1 MQLGSLIW
9 AMLMLTVVPVFL
21 VLPAK
26 LRTPMLVVASYVFYI
41 LGNPTDSLVLVALTV
56 FVWFVGKRVRAAA
69 DAGERGN
76 ATARGWLTGGIV
88 GLVATLG
95 VYKYTAFVVGTLDAF
110 IHRFTSLSPIPIPII
125 VAPLGISFITF
136 MLIHYLV
143 EMYRN
148 EAPAPTFTQFALYAS
163 FFPTVTNGPIKRY
176 PEFQRDIE
184 AGPRVK
190 PDEMAYGVGRII
202 VGLFKKFVIAD
213 AMNPLYLPLFTP
225 HLHDWRVLLVGM
237 YAYAFKI
244 FFDFAGYSDI
254 AIGSSKMLGFTI
266 MENFDWPYIRRNLA
280 SFWDHWHMSLT
291 RFITEYI
298 FIPLGGSRRA
308 RWRVAV
314 NTLVTMAISGLWHG
328 AAWHFVAWGLYHGIG
343 LVILRWY
350 KELEGRLKTRF
361 PVLERIARNKPF
373 SWASYG
379 LSMFV
384 TFNFVAFGWMLFIL
398 PVSDAVYVW
407 STILRHV
414 LHPAVD
420 LVRAIAPGLIPLRGT
435 A

>member
-1 MQLGSLIW
+1 VQLGSLIW
-9 AMLMLTVVPVFL
+9 AMLMLIVVPLFL
-21 VLPAK
+21 VLPARF
-26 LRTPMLVVASYVFYI
+26 RTPMLVVASYVFYI
-41 LGNPTDSLVLVALTV
+41 FGNPTDSLVLLLLTV
-56 FVWFVGKRVRAAA
+56 AVWQVGKRVRAAA
-69 DAGERGN
+69 EAGERER
-76 ATARGWLTGGIV
+76 ATARGWLAGGV
-88 GLVATLG
+88 TGLVLVLG
-95 VYKYTAFVVGTLDAF
+95 VYKYTGFVAVTLDAF
-110 IHRFTSLSPIPIPII
+110 IHRFTSMSPVPIPVI

-148 EAPAPTFTQFALYAS
+148 EAPAPTFVEFALYAS

-176 PEFQRDIE
+176 PEFQRDLK

-190 PDEMAYGVGRII
+190 PDEMAYGIGRIM

-213 AMNPLYLPLFTP
+213 AMNPIYLPLLTP
-225 HLHDWRVLLVGM
+225 HLHDWRVLAVAM

-254 AIGSSKMLGFTI
+254 AIGTSRMLGFKI

-291 RFITEYI
+291 RFITDYI
-298 FIPLGGSRRA
+298 FIPLGGSRRS
-308 RWRVAV
+308 RWRVAL
-314 NTLVTMAISGLWHG
+314 NTLVAMGISGLWHG
-328 AAWHFVAWGLYHGIG
+328 AAWHFVAWGLYHAVG
-343 LVILRWY
+343 LIALRWY
-350 KELEGRLKTRF
+350 KEFEGHLKSRY
-361 PVLERIARNKPF
+361 PALERLALNKPF

-379 LSMFV
+379 VSLV
-384 TFNFVAFGWMLFIL
+384 ITFNFVVFGWVLFVL
-398 PVSDAVYVW
+398 PVGDAVYVW
-407 STILRHV
+407 TTVLKGV

-420 LVRAIAPGLIPLRGT
+420 LVRAVAPGLIPIRSR